1 MPHEEYIERVFSELQ
16 GDLSADDA
24 RVLESHL
31 ANCPDC
37 LREAKSLRDAAASLA
52 YVAAPV
58 EPPKEI
64 RDRLLQRVAALESEA
79 STSSSDQ
86 QPSNVAPLAG
96 RSKSNQSAYFS
107 RSAVFSAAVAASL
120 VIAALIIALIYLWSR
135 NQSLRA
141 ELSQTYGRLSQ
152 VEGELEQVRDER
164 FILTAAAS
172 RIRPLEGTP
181 VAPRANALL
190 SYDRDTGRALLY
202 VNNLP
207 QAPAGKAYQLW
218 AIAGGKPFSAA
229 VFNVDASGRATLR
242 PEVPREGLNATLFA
256 VTLEPEAGVPSPTG
270 DKYLLSAAS

>member
-1 MPHEEYIERVFSELQ
+1 MPHEEYIERVFRELQ

-24 RVLESHL
+24 RSLESHL

-37 LREAKSLRDAAASLA
+37 SREVKSLRDSAASLA
-52 YVAAPV
+52 YVVAPV
-58 EPPKEI
+58 EAPKEI
-64 RDRLLQRVAALESEA
+64 RDRLLQRVAALKSEA
-79 STSSSDQ
+79 SNSSNQ
-86 QPSNVAPLAG
+86 QPSNVVPLIG
-96 RSKSNQSAYFS
+96 RSKNSKSAYFS
-107 RSAVFSAAVAASL
+107 RSAAFSAAIAASL

-172 RIRPLEGTP
+172 KIRPLEGTP

-207 QAPAGKAYQLW
+207 QAPVGKAYQL
-218 AIAGGKPFSAA
+218 
-229 VFNVDASGRATLR
+229 
-242 PEVPREGLNATLFA
+242 
-256 VTLEPEAGVPSPTG
+256 
-270 DKYLLSAAS
+270 